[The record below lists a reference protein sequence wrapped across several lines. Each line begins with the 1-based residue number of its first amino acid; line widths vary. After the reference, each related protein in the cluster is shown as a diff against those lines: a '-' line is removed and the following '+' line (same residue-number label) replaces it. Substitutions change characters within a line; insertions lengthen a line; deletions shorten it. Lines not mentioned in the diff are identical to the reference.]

1 MYVEPASM
9 REVTLEKHLYTRT
22 HATNHNYSTS
32 SRIGPTNCHVDR
44 HLGVSQL
51 VVWRYYM

>member
-51 VVWRYYM
+51 VVWRY